1 MSSAA
6 AREAGNLRDAIRT
19 AVLTDNPAETDWRYS
34 GPKSVDGA
42 RRCAY
47 GASRWFTSERKGF
60 AQLESFHDSLPMR
73 LYRALNSDA
82 DVRQVFSEFGL
93 TEQQWRVLRVLW
105 ERGSVPLSCLASAT
119 LIPAPSLVGVVD
131 GARGGLV
138 ARERS
143 TGDRRVV
150 YIYATEQGQ
159 SLEASVRPR
168 VDAVYAQ
175 LMDQIEPKCGA
186 N

>member
-1 MSSAA
+1 M
-6 AREAGNLRDAIRT
+6 
-19 AVLTDNPAETDWRYS
+19 
-34 GPKSVDGA
+34 
-42 RRCAY
+42 
-47 GASRWFTSERKGF
+47 
-60 AQLESFHDSLPMR
+60 ESFHDSLPMR
-73 LYRALNSDA
+73 LYRALDA
-82 DVRQVFSEFGL
+82 VMPAFRQVFSEFGL

-105 ERGSVPLSCLASAT
+105 ERGSVPLSSLASAT

-131 GARGGLV
+131 RLTRNGLV

-150 YIYATEQGQ
+150 YIHATEQGQ

-175 LMDQIEPKCGA
+175 LMDQIEPKVWRELNISLDQLTESLSTNPNDDRSTA
-186 N
+186 PRTKEA